1 MSRYIIITIMLLL
14 LAGVLLAQ
22 PAQAEP
28 EVDPEELEELNLEAI
43 QAATPDTLWDKRE
56 QEVIEEYGF
65 SDRNKLIEVAVLLEI
80 DNVAKWKRYL
90 KLEPENEALD
100 EMSLNKL
107 GITPYQALLA
117 RQYSIYGFTEHST
130 FAEISERE
138 CLPIKIMREKLGL
151 NSQDKSY
158 DNYSL
163 QAMGVSPAAV
173 DSLITEFNDNSV
185 PYGFSLTLV
194 GMTITFAALFITSF
208 VVSRLQIVNRK
219 PKDEV
224 EEAPVETDPKIQPV
238 AKKKIQ
244 DRNEVAAAIMA
255 LHIYETGIKER
266 RKMMLTFKRTPTN
279 QWRASQVLE
288 MPNRELSRL
297 RR

>member
-1 MSRYIIITIMLLL
+1 MLLL

-28 EVDPEELEELNLEAI
+28 EVDLEELEELNLEAI

-65 SDRNKLIEVAVLLEI
+65 SNRNKLIEVAVLLEI

-100 EMSLNKL
+100 EMSLSKL

-163 QAMGVSPAAV
+163 QAMGIRPAAV

-224 EEAPVETDPKIQPV
+224 EEAPAETDPKIQPV

-255 LHIYETGIKER
+255 LHMYETGIKER

>member
-1 MSRYIIITIMLLL
+1 MSRYIIITIVLLL
-14 LAGVLLAQ
+14 LAGVLMAE

-28 EVDPEELEELNLEAI
+28 EVAPEEVEELNLEAI
-43 QAATPDTLWDKRE
+43 FAATPDTLWDKRE

-65 SDRNKLIEVAVLLEI
+65 GNRNKLIEVAVILEV

-100 EMSLNKL
+100 DMSLSNL
-107 GITPYQALLA
+107 GITPYQAVLA
-117 RQYSIYGFTEHST
+117 KQFSIYGFTELSHFS
-130 FAEISERE
+130 EISERE
-138 CLPIKIMREKLGL
+138 SVPIKKLRELVGL
-151 NSQDKSY
+151 KSLDKSK
-158 DNYSL
+158 DHTSL
-163 QAMGVSPAAV
+163 QVLGIEPAHL
-173 DSLITEFNDNSV
+173 DSLITEFHEQSI
-185 PYGFSLTLV
+185 PYGLSLTLV
-194 GMTITFAALFITSF
+194 GMSITFTALFITSF

-224 EEAPVETDPKIQPV
+224 EEAPVETDTKIQPV

-255 LHIYETGIKER
+255 LYIYETGIKER